1 MNPLV
6 RGFLDNDSY
15 FGRFMTKFGIII
27 GANLMFVVFSL
38 PVFTIG
44 AGLTALYH
52 VMFRTLRSGGVVNPF
67 KEFWKGFKTNFR
79 QATISWLVFVFITGF
94 LTVDLQICA
103 QATGPVRH
111 LRFAIYAIMA
121 AVIFLYLYLLPT
133 MAAFEDTI
141 PHLIRNAMY
150 FIAKKPLRFVVI
162 AFFDIFPLVLTY
174 TDLKMM
180 PLYAFI
186 WTMCGFGLLA
196 MLGATLLLPVFKPF
210 LPVVNSDGD
219 FVADPNEDEY
229 SSVDD
234 LRELDGF

>member
-103 QATGPVRH
+103 QATGHVRH

-210 LPVVNSDGD
+210 LPVVDSDGD

>member
-52 VMFRTLRSGGVVNPF
+52 VMFRTLRSGGVLNPF

-103 QATGPVRH
+103 QATGHVRH

-210 LPVVNSDGD
+210 LPVVDSDGD

>member
-103 QATGPVRH
+103 KATGPVRH

-196 MLGATLLLPVFKPF
+196 MLGATILLPVFKPF

>member
-196 MLGATLLLPVFKPF
+196 MLGATQNHMLLLV
-210 LPVVNSDGD
+210 SM
-219 FVADPNEDEY
+219 
-229 SSVDD
+229 
-234 LRELDGF
+234 

>member
-103 QATGPVRH
+103 QATGHVRH

>member
-103 QATGPVRH
+103 QATGHVRH

-133 MAAFEDTI
+133 MVAFEDTI

-210 LPVVNSDGD
+210 LPVVDSDGD

>member
-210 LPVVNSDGD
+210 LPVVDSDGD

>member
-1 MNPLV
+1 
-6 RGFLDNDSY
+6 
-15 FGRFMTKFGIII
+15 
-27 GANLMFVVFSL
+27 
-38 PVFTIG
+38 
-44 AGLTALYH
+44 
-52 VMFRTLRSGGVVNPF
+52 MFRTLRSGGVVNPF

-121 AVIFLYLYLLPT
+121 VVIFLYLYLLPT

-210 LPVVNSDGD
+210 LPVVDSDGD

>member
-38 PVFTIG
+38 SVFTIG

-52 VMFRTLRSGGVVNPF
+52 VMFRTLRSGGVFNPF

-133 MAAFEDTI
+133 MAAI
-141 PHLIRNAMY
+141 VAGSMAMDCAKMIGITPDMLT
-150 FIAKKPLRFVVI
+150 FIGR
-162 AFFDIFPLVLTY
+162 
-174 TDLKMM
+174 
-180 PLYAFI
+180 
-186 WTMCGFGLLA
+186 
-196 MLGATLLLPVFKPF
+196 
-210 LPVVNSDGD
+210 
-219 FVADPNEDEY
+219 
-229 SSVDD
+229 
-234 LRELDGF
+234 

>member
-141 PHLIRNAMY
+141 PHLIRNAIY
-150 FIAKKPLRFVVI
+150 FIAKKPLRFLVI

-186 WTMCGFGLLA
+186 WSMCGFGLLA

>member
-79 QATISWLVFVFITGF
+79 QATISWLVFVFIMGF

-103 QATGPVRH
+103 QATGHVRH

-210 LPVVNSDGD
+210 LPVVDSDGD